1 MPIRIKG
8 TMPVVQKLEAE
19 NIFVMTEKRAIHQ
32 DIRQL
37 RIAIVNIM
45 PQKEATELQLLRLL
59 SNSPLQVEVTFI
71 RLETHRYKN
80 VSTSYLEEHYRLF
93 NEIKNIRF
101 DGLIITGA
109 PVENLEYEDVDYW
122 DEITEIMAWSQTH
135 VTSTLYIC
143 WAAQAGL
150 YYHYGIPKYTLPK
163 KLSGIFLHR
172 VKRRSSKL
180 MRGFDD
186 EFYAPHSRYTA
197 VSTEEINKRDAL
209 EILAESD
216 EAGPYII
223 FTKGGKQIF
232 VNGHPEYDAMTLAEE
247 YERDKKRYSDPV
259 MPQNYFPD
267 DDPQKVPPMRW
278 RSHGNM
284 LLSNW
289 LNYFVY
295 QITPY
300 DIDQPVENI

>member
-45 PQKEATELQLLRLL
+45 PQKETTELQLLRLL
-59 SNSPLQVEVTFI
+59 SNSPLQVEITFI

-143 WAAQAGL
+143 WAAQAGPVSYTHL
-150 YYHYGIPKYTLPK
+150 TLP
-163 KLSGIFLHR
+163 
-172 VKRRSSKL
+172 
-180 MRGFDD
+180 
-186 EFYAPHSRYTA
+186 
-197 VSTEEINKRDAL
+197 
-209 EILAESD
+209 
-216 EAGPYII
+216 
-223 FTKGGKQIF
+223 TKQG
-232 VNGHPEYDAMTLAEE
+232 V
-247 YERDKKRYSDPV
+247 
-259 MPQNYFPD
+259 
-267 DDPQKVPPMRW
+267 
-278 RSHGNM
+278 
-284 LLSNW
+284 
-289 LNYFVY
+289 
-295 QITPY
+295 
-300 DIDQPVENI
+300 